1 MTIQE
6 TTPVTERRWAI
17 IAAGQQHEERL
28 VARYMASFP
37 QLGETTITELLTR
50 ELDAAARPIGEPGAC
65 PDLQDD
71 EDRIIGWLDH
81 RLRLR
86 CLDATTR
93 KRFQRDELD
102 PTIPADSSDV
112 DRDELAI
119 IFGDVMP
126 RLHENERR
134 YLVALAACPNSA
146 DAQERLGWTPRK
158 WRRWQASTNAHIQ
171 TLRAGGLFGVLPLP
185 LIVRVWASITPDRIA
200 TASVTGGAAAGTTG
214 GLLGGAGTAKVLA
227 GVAALTAAAGG
238 VLTAERHSTKEDAK
252 PAPIAA
258 PVAAPATNV
267 TRTTGKAA
275 ATSSAAPASRAT
287 TPAGTRPPLASK
299 KTATTD
305 FKPAGGDVQ
314 KTRGGSSDFIPD
326 GPTPVTK
333 TYTPQTSSA
342 ASGGK
347 DFGTP

>member
-6 TTPVTERRWAI
+6 TTPVAERRWAI
-17 IAAGQQHEERL
+17 IAAGQQHEARL

-65 PDLQDD
+65 PDLNDD

-146 DAQERLGWTPRK
+146 DAQERLGWTQRK

-185 LIVRVWASITPDRIA
+185 FLMRVWATMTPDRIA
-200 TASVTGGAAAGTTG
+200 VATATGGAAASSTGT
-214 GLLGGAGTAKVLA
+214 LLGGAGTAKVVA
-227 GVAALTAAAGG
+227 GIAALAAAAGG
-238 VLTAERHSTKEDAK
+238 AITAEHRANKSQTPTPVVRQV
-252 PAPIAA
+252 PAAA
-258 PVAAPATNV
+258 AAVVATPRTTATTGAPAT
-267 TRTTGKAA
+267 K
-275 ATSSAAPASRAT
+275 AT
-287 TPAGTRPPLASK
+287 TTSASKPPPLATK

-305 FKPAGGDVQ
+305 FKPAGGTAQ